1 VNEKEAVIEMM
12 GWLTLTKQHER
23 PVIAHEGIWHPQMTE
38 HVQLLI
44 LTLCQ
49 AQMKEDHDH

>member
-1 VNEKEAVIEMM
+1 VDKEEAVIEMM

-23 PVIAHEGIWHPQMTE
+23 PVIAHEGIWYPQMSNQA
-38 HVQLLI
+38 QLLI

-49 AQMKEDHDH
+49 AQMKEAHDH